1 MCGVKYFDTMEES
14 TTKTAPEGMVGLP
27 SHGADQ
33 RQSETTSTANYVLL
47 SDLKDSVV
55 KEVLAALTA
64 NKETRELV
72 DRGSRKRSHS
82 HQCDEEDFDDEMDDE
97 DALSIDGEKYSS
109 QSYLGEAAQDES
121 NERSSDTLAKS
132 DNMTDL
138 FPANK
143 NEKSTVAIQKIN
155 IAEEILDQ
163 VLDDS
168 IDTQLGEKVLEVL
181 AKRVVKH
188 FQVDTKTISNDLL
201 NRLKLPSNCAAIA
214 VPMMNTEIKNLTSFE
229 SVRISER
236 RLYNTQLHLQRA
248 TSAIA
253 NMVNM
258 LLMADQE
265 GKMADSKALTRIAL
279 DGITVLGQAQVSLS
293 LARKQNIKSILADD
307 VKDICSANRK
317 QTQFLF
323 GDDLAKAIKEAKDI
337 HRMTNS
343 LTNRKTTTSKR
354 QAGRSFAANN
364 QRGGKHTPFLGR
376 GRAAARG
383 KRNPQYR
390 KQSQ

>member
-1 MCGVKYFDTMEES
+1 MDEL

-33 RQSETTSTANYVLL
+33 GQSETTSTANYVLL

-82 HQCDEEDFDDEMDDE
+82 HQYDEEDFGDEINDE
-97 DALSIDGEKYSS
+97 DALSIDGDKYSS
-109 QSYLGEAAQDES
+109 QSYLGEADLDES
-121 NERSSDTLAKS
+121 NGRSSDTPAKS

-143 NEKSTVAIQKIN
+143 IKKSAVASQKID

-181 AKRVVKH
+181 AKRVIKH

-201 NRLKLPSNCAAIA
+201 DRLKLPSNCAAIA
-214 VPMMNTEIKNLTSFE
+214 VPMMNTEIKNLTSFD

-253 NMVNM
+253 NMINM
-258 LLMADQE
+258 LLMADQG
-265 GKMADSKALTRIAL
+265 GKMVDSKALTRIAL
-279 DGITVLGQAQVSLS
+279 DGITVLGQAQANLS
-293 LARKQNIKSILADD
+293 IARKQNIKSILADD

-317 QTQFLF
+317 PTQFLF

-343 LTNRKTTTSKR
+343 LTNRKMIANNKR
-354 QAGRSFAANN
+354 QAGRSFAANTH
-364 QRGGKHTPFLGR
+364 RGGKHTPFLGR

-383 KRNPQYR
+383 KRNLQYR
-390 KQSQ
+390 KQSH

>member
-1 MCGVKYFDTMEES
+1 MPNIFFCIMDEL

-33 RQSETTSTANYVLL
+33 GQSETTSTANYVLL

-82 HQCDEEDFDDEMDDE
+82 HQYDEEDFGDEINDE
-97 DALSIDGEKYSS
+97 DALSIDGDKYSS
-109 QSYLGEAAQDES
+109 QSYLGEADLDES
-121 NERSSDTLAKS
+121 NGRSSDNPAKS

-138 FPANK
+138 FPASK
-143 NEKSTVAIQKIN
+143 VEKSAVASQKID

-181 AKRVVKH
+181 AKRVIKH

-201 NRLKLPSNCAAIA
+201 DRLKLPSNCAAIA
-214 VPMMNTEIKNLTSFE
+214 VPMMNTEIKNLTSFD

-253 NMVNM
+253 NMIDM
-258 LLMADQE
+258 LLISDQG
-265 GKMADSKALTRIAL
+265 GKMVDSKAHTRIAL
-279 DGITVLGQAQVSLS
+279 DRHNSTGTGTGQFVNYQ
-293 LARKQNIKSILADD
+293 
-307 VKDICSANRK
+307 
-317 QTQFLF
+317 
-323 GDDLAKAIKEAKDI
+323 
-337 HRMTNS
+337 
-343 LTNRKTTTSKR
+343 KTKYQIYSCR
-354 QAGRSFAANN
+354 
-364 QRGGKHTPFLGR
+364 
-376 GRAAARG
+376 
-383 KRNPQYR
+383 
-390 KQSQ
+390 

>member
-1 MCGVKYFDTMEES
+1 M
-14 TTKTAPEGMVGLP
+14 
-27 SHGADQ
+27 
-33 RQSETTSTANYVLL
+33 
-47 SDLKDSVV
+47 

-82 HQCDEEDFDDEMDDE
+82 HQYDEEDFGDEINDE
-97 DALSIDGEKYSS
+97 DALSIDGDKYSS
-109 QSYLGEAAQDES
+109 QSYLGEADLDES
-121 NERSSDTLAKS
+121 NGRSSDTPAKS

-138 FPANK
+138 FPASK
-143 NEKSTVAIQKIN
+143 VEKSAVASQKID

-181 AKRVVKH
+181 AKRVIKH

-201 NRLKLPSNCAAIA
+201 DRLKLPSNCAAIA
-214 VPMMNTEIKNLTSFE
+214 VPMMNTEIKNLTSFD

-253 NMVNM
+253 NMINM
-258 LLMADQE
+258 LLISDQG
-265 GKMADSKALTRIAL
+265 GKMVDSKALTRIAL
-279 DGITVLGQAQVSLS
+279 DGITVLGQAQANLS
-293 LARKQNIKSILADD
+293 IARKQNIKSILADD

-317 QTQFLF
+317 PTQFLF

-343 LTNRKTTTSKR
+343 LTNRKMIANNKR
-354 QAGRSFAANN
+354 QAGRSFAANTH
-364 QRGGKHTPFLGR
+364 RGGKHTPFLGR

-383 KRNPQYR
+383 KRNLQYR
-390 KQSQ
+390 KQSH